1 MNSEHKQPPLE
12 SLELVASHAEKQ
24 LDSQWDHWDQVDGRL
39 RLLLG
44 FVGAIFVATLAFANS
59 ANDTGNLAKG
69 LLISAIAVL
78 MISGIIA
85 TAAWLPRK
93 FDRPPNP
100 AALRDGYLTSP
111 RDETRLVVLDTMLEA
126 YRENERRIDEKL
138 AGFKNAVLVLGIA
151 IVLIAIAGIIEIE
164 R

>member
-1 MNSEHKQPPLE
+1 MNSEQKQRPLE
-12 SLELVASHAEKQ
+12 SLELVATHAEKQ

-59 ANDTGNLAKG
+59 ASDTSSLAKA
-69 LLISAIAVL
+69 LLISAIVVL
-78 MISGIIA
+78 IVSGIIA
-85 TAAWLPRK
+85 TAAWSPRK

-100 AALRDGYLTSP
+100 AVLRDKYLTSP

-126 YRENERRIDEKL
+126 YNENQRRIDEKL
-138 AGFKNAVLVLGIA
+138 VGFRNAMLVLGIA
-151 IVLIAIAGIIEIE
+151 IVLIAVAGIIEIG